1 MAEKEVK
8 EKEKDAAAEEKPAG
22 EEAPQ
27 GEQTQTGNDTDAV
40 STASTG
46 EEPRKKPS
54 SRTAPPLPEGALW
67 IWGTGRRKTS
77 VARVRIRPG
86 TGTFIINNREKD
98 EYLLSELTRNKAVEP
113 LEIVGMM
120 GSYDVYVNVKG
131 GGVTGQADAISLGL
145 ARALSKHVPG
155 EEHALR
161 DKGLLTRD
169 SRAKE
174 RKKPGKPGARKSFQY
189 SKR

>member
-8 EKEKDAAAEEKPAG
+8 EKESAAEEKPAE

-27 GEQTQTGNDTDAV
+27 EEQTHTDGDTDAV
-40 STASTG
+40 STASTD

-54 SRTAPPLPEGALW
+54 SRTAPPLPDGALW

-113 LEIVGMM
+113 LQVVGMT

-131 GGVTGQADAISLGL
+131 GGITGQADAISLGL
-145 ARALSKHVPG
+145 ARALSKHVSG
-155 EEHALR
+155 EEHSLR
-161 DKGLLTRD
+161 QKGLLTRD